1 MFAEFDRS
9 SYRVYS
15 GCGLSH
21 GGRGLPLIVGGVFIE
36 LGGGLQNT
44 AWTGWN
50 GSRLWNDNSHF

>member
-44 AWTGWN
+44 AWTGMEW
-50 GSRLWNDNSHF
+50 